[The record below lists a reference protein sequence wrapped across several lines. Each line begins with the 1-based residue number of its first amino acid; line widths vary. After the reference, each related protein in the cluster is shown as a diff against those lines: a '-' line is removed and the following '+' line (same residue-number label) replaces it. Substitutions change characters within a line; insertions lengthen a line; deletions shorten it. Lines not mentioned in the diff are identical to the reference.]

1 VLHIR
6 PRTLKLRI
14 REAGRRL
21 ARVGRDP
28 MLNDEVRN
36 WRVEQHEADPD
47 AAAERQR
54 EQALRRQIRDILDY
68 T

>member
-36 WRVEQHEADPD
+36 WRVEQHEADSD

-54 EQALRRQIRDILDY
+54 EQAIRRQIRDILDY